1 MLVFCYER
9 MNNIIIF
16 LKRAQKGNNFSDIKK
31 FRMLVMEDLPRMNDQ
46 NNFIFERSSNN
57 KVFIFRSVRQ
67 LKDNTFK

>member
-1 MLVFCYER
+1 LVFCYER

-16 LKRAQKGNNFSDIKK
+16 LKRTQKGNNFSDIKK

>member
-1 MLVFCYER
+1 LVFCYER

-16 LKRAQKGNNFSDIKK
+16 LKRTQKGNNFSDIKK
-31 FRMLVMEDLPRMNDQ
+31 FRMLVMEDLPRMKDQ